1 MSWSERFGSKLS
13 GQRSAVA
20 NDSAALGGRAARSG
34 NARGIGG
41 MGEIGA
47 RMAERAGISSA
58 VNGVRPTRSL
68 MLDYDHSLLWVVIAL
83 LGLGIVMVYSASIAM
98 PDSPKYASYRDY
110 AFLLRQIIFV
120 VMGGVIGVISFRIPI
135 STWDKYAPKLFLL
148 ALLTLVIV
156 LIPHIGKGVNGA
168 RRWIPLGI
176 TNMQPSE
183 IMKLGVTIYAANYT
197 VRKQEYMHSFARGF
211 LPMAFA
217 VGVVGALLL
226 LEPDM
231 GAFMVIAAIA
241 MGVLF
246 LGGVNGNL
254 FGGLVATAVGTFS
267 LLVWTSPWRRERIF
281 AYLDPWDDR
290 YAQGKAYQLTHSLIA
305 FGRGEWFGVGLG
317 GSVEKL
323 NYLPEAH
330 TDFILAVIGEE
341 LGFVGVMV
349 VILMFYWIVR
359 RAFEIGR
366 QALAL
371 DRTFAGL
378 VAKGIGLWIGAQTFI
393 NMGVNL
399 GLLPTKGLTLPLV
412 SYGGSGIL
420 LNCVAVAL
428 LMRVDYENRVLMRGG
443 KV

>member
-1 MSWSERFGSKLS
+1 MSWSERFGARLS
-13 GQRSAVA
+13 RDASGGAQSQAG
-20 NDSAALGGRAARSG
+20 AAGGGARSG
-34 NARGIGG
+34 
-41 MGEIGA
+41 
-47 RMAERAGISSA
+47 GISSA
-58 VNGVRPTRSL
+58 VSGVRPARSR
-68 MLDYDHSLLWVVIAL
+68 MLDYDYSLLWAVIAL
-83 LGLGIVMVYSASIAM
+83 LGLGVVMVYSASIAM
-98 PDSPKYASYRDY
+98 PDSPKYASYHDY
-110 AFLLRQIIFV
+110 AFLVRHIVSL
-120 VMGGVIGVISFRIPI
+120 VIGAVAATVAFRIPI
-135 STWDKYAPKLFLL
+135 STWDRYAPKLFLVAL
-148 ALLTLVIV
+148 AMLVIV

-168 RRWIPLGI
+168 RRWIPLGVS
-176 TNMQPSE
+176 NMQPSE
-183 IMKLGVTIYAANYT
+183 IMKLAVTIYAANYT
-197 VRKQEYMHSFARGF
+197 VRKQEYMHSFAKGF

-246 LGGVNGNL
+246 LGGVNGKL
-254 FGGLVATAVGTFS
+254 FGGLVATAIGTFT
-267 LLVWTSPWRRERIF
+267 LLVWASPWRRERIF

-341 LGFVGVMV
+341 LGFVGVLI
-349 VILMFYWIVR
+349 VILLFYWIVR
-359 RAFEIGR
+359 RSFEIGR

-378 VAKGIGLWIGAQTFI
+378 IAKGLGVWFGAQAFI

-399 GLLPTKGLTLPLV
+399 GLLPTKGLTLPFV

-420 LNCVAVAL
+420 LNCIAIAL
-428 LMRVDYENRVLMRGG
+428 LLRVDYENRVLMRGG

>member
-1 MSWSERFGSKLS
+1 M
-13 GQRSAVA
+13 
-20 NDSAALGGRAARSG
+20 
-34 NARGIGG
+34 
-41 MGEIGA
+41 
-47 RMAERAGISSA
+47 
-58 VNGVRPTRSL
+58 
-68 MLDYDHSLLWVVIAL
+68 
-83 LGLGIVMVYSASIAM
+83 
-98 PDSPKYASYRDY
+98 
-110 AFLLRQIIFV
+110 
-120 VMGGVIGVISFRIPI
+120 
-135 STWDKYAPKLFLL
+135 
-148 ALLTLVIV
+148 TLVLLILV

-168 RRWIPLGI
+168 RRWIPLGV

-183 IMKLGVTIYAANYT
+183 VMKLAVTIYAANYT
-197 VRKQEYMHSFARGF
+197 VRKQQYMHSFGKGF
-211 LPMAFA
+211 LPMALA

-231 GAFMVIAAIA
+231 GAFMVVAAIA

-246 LGGVNGNL
+246 LGGVNGKL
-254 FGGLVATAVGTFS
+254 FGGLVLTAFGTFS
-267 LLVWTSPWRRERIF
+267 LLVWASPWRRARIF
-281 AYLDPWDDR
+281 AYLDPWQEQ

-341 LGFVGVMV
+341 LGFVGVLI
-349 VILMFYWIVR
+349 VILLFYWIVR
-359 RAFEIGR
+359 RSFEIGR

-378 VAKGIGLWIGAQTFI
+378 VAKGLGIWIGVQAFI

-420 LNCVAVAL
+420 LNCVAFAL